1 MKISHFTQGRMRTLI
16 VFSHLRWDFVYQ
28 RPQHLLSRLSKH
40 YRILFF
46 EEPVHSACDP
56 HFVRSQPLANLTVL
70 TPVTPATQPHF
81 SDEQM
86 PYLLQLV
93 YQLRA
98 EEPDPIVWFYTP
110 MALPLLEEHPPT
122 CRVRLHGRAERLQER
137 APAAVG
143 A

>member
-1 MKISHFTQGRMRTLI
+1 MRTLI